1 MIRCMRTT
9 LTIDEDVA
17 VVITRRRKERDTGLK
32 EEINHLL
39 RVGLA
44 HADAQEAEHAERE
57 PFRTRTLSTGRMLFP
72 VDDVEAAIQHAEGPW
87 HK

>member
-1 MIRCMRTT
+1 MRTT

-17 VVITRRRKERDTGLK
+17 VVIARRRKERDTGLK

-39 RVGLA
+39 RMGLA
-44 HADAQEAEHAERE
+44 HAAKDERADAERK
-57 PFRTRTLSTGRMLFP
+57 PFRTRTFSSGKLLFP
-72 VDDVEAAIQHAEGPW
+72 IDDVEAAIQHAEGPW

>member
-1 MIRCMRTT
+1 MRTT

-17 VVITRRRKERDTGLK
+17 VVIARRRKERETGLK

-44 HADAQEAEHAERE
+44 YADAREAELVERE

>member
-1 MIRCMRTT
+1 MRTT

-17 VVITRRRKERDTGLK
+17 VVIARRRKERETGLR

-44 HADAQEAEHAERE
+44 HADEKERGDAERK
-57 PFRTRTLSTGRMLFP
+57 PFRTRTFSSGKLLFP
-72 VDDVEAAIQHAEGPW
+72 IDDVEAAIQHAEGPW